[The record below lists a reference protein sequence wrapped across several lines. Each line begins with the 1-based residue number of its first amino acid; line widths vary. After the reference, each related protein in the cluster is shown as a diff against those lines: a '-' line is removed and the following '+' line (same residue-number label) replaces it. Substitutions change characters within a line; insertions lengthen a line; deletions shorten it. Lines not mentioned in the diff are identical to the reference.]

1 MFKKKQ
7 KQKQRD
13 PKKSARSNRQL
24 KRALDIKVEE
34 IEREKLTIT
43 LENAERIESKN
54 YGGYNFYINF
64 ELNNNFQKANIDD
77 IIGEIIEAIL
87 FPDDNENYLKH
98 IDFIKETLNDYNTNY
113 NNQDSDLYK
122 IKEIFRLNMDN
133 INRLKGNIKE
143 FSSEN
148 TKQLYKD
155 IFSVKSINNDMF
167 INGNY
172 ISIVGTESSKKQ
184 RQDDGINI
192 DIDPSK
198 ISKGELPTN
207 FDTNIEL
214 YKTYI
219 MDYLKFIYILQKEV
233 YDEYIYY
240 ITKIVEIHKQI
251 EEIKPYVWE
260 EEYLVNELIRMYN
273 TDILEKLKKY
283 KESSDQEKETLKSEI
298 NTSIKLLEDKLA
310 QNKRNIINEDKIV
323 QITENIK
330 AINDG
335 LNSGDL
341 DGKYDISLLQESQT
355 QLEQDPEKLQ
365 ETQETQKQP
374 QPQPQSSQQSTG
386 TGSVYGDSGITE
398 EDIAGM
404 LGGGKNVRPP
414 RKRTPVKRR

>member
-1 MFKKKQ
+1 MFKK

-283 KESSDQEKETLKSEI
+283 KESSDKEKETLKTEI
-298 NTSIKLLEDKLA
+298 NTSIILLEDKLA

-365 ETQETQKQP
+365 ETQ
-374 QPQPQSSQQSTG
+374 QPQSSQQSTG
-386 TGSVYGDSGITE
+386 TGLGTE
-398 EDIAGM
+398 MVEAAATGFAVEGLLRSAFD
-404 LGGGKNVRPP
+404 GGGGGSTRP